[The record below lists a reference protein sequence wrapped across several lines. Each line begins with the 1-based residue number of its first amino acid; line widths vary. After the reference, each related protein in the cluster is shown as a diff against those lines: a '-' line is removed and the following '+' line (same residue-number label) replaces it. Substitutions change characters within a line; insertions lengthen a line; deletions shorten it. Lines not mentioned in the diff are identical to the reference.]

1 MDILRVTPIIAD
13 MHESGLYATKHNRG
27 EFETDKQR
35 WFAAA
40 ADCGV
45 IGDEGIAQCWNLYLK
60 SVALTME
67 AADAAQRIRGY

>member
-27 EFETDKQR
+27 EFKTDKQR